1 MSSSSPDPHQ
11 NKMHPK
17 LCQTLLLNV
26 NLYYLLGVNY
36 TLFMGDAQVQAE
48 TAAHPTFLT
57 WLGYVNRV
65 YMNPGRDFNNH
76 IFLKMIH
83 TYK

>member
-1 MSSSSPDPHQ
+1 MSSSSPDLHQ

-17 LCQTLLLNV
+17 QCQTLLLV
-26 NLYYLLGVNY
+26 WMSTFIILLGVNY

-65 YMNPGRDFNNH
+65 YMNPGRDFNNR
-76 IFLKMIH
+76 IFF
-83 TYK
+83 

>member
-1 MSSSSPDPHQ
+1 MS
-11 NKMHPK
+11 
-17 LCQTLLLNV
+17 TFII
-26 NLYYLLGVNY
+26 LLGVNY

-65 YMNPGRDFNNH
+65 YMNPGRDFNNR
-76 IFLKMIH
+76 IFF
-83 TYK
+83 